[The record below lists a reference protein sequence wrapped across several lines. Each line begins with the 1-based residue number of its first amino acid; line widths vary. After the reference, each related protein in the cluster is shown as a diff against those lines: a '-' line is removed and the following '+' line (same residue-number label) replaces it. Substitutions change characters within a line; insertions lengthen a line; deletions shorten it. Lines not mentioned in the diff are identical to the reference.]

1 MAFSTIGQFGIG
13 GGWDAVILMLVN
25 ILNLTVST
33 YNAKRINKVRDEQ
46 KSVAAELANGG
57 SPLFRKNG
65 KEVK

>member
-1 MAFSTIGQFGIG
+1 MALSTLAQFGIG

-25 ILNLTVST
+25 LLNLTVST

-46 KSVAAELANGG
+46 KSVAADLLNGG
-57 SPLFRKNG
+57 PLFRKNG